1 MIDNLFWRTHTMP
14 KRFIL
19 FLLLLLFV
27 STPAGA
33 RISLVYNSYDVD
45 HFSIRIPD
53 GWKVNVGIEPDSS
66 TRTDQ
71 GWILPRIVTAMPDEA
86 IPLWFGIWV
95 PPDVATIDDAKPY
108 MDSLAPEL
116 LTDVEVRKK
125 MPGQINNRASLHVS
139 GTGYKGDELM
149 DFAAVFVQLSPQ
161 TLVIAIYIGP
171 HEATIRYGEDLKE
184 MINSLEP
191 AGTAKEEQP

>member
-1 MIDNLFWRTHTMP
+1 MP
-14 KRFIL
+14 KRSIL
-19 FLLLLLFV
+19 FLLLLILFV
-27 STPAGA
+27 SSPAGA
-33 RISLVYNSYDVD
+33 GVALVYSSHDVD

-53 GWKVNVGIEPDSS
+53 GWKVNVGIEPDAS

-71 GWILPRIVTAMPDEA
+71 GWILPRIVTAMPDDV

-95 PPDVATIDDAKPY
+95 PPDVTTIKDAKPY

-125 MPGQINNRASLHVS
+125 TPGQMNNMESLHVS
-139 GTGYKGDELM
+139 GIGYKGDELM
-149 DFAAVFVQLSPQ
+149 DFAAVFVQLRPK

-171 HEATIRYGEDLKE
+171 HEATIRYGQDLKE

-191 AGTAKEEQP
+191 VPTAKEERP